1 MILLEQCRI
10 IEKTFEVYKKCDV
23 KSFPIDCIEII
34 KSLGI
39 SLYKYSEL
47 SAPKIK
53 KCLLVSNDAFT
64 LQGVIFYNDNFPLK
78 ERQRFSLMHEV
89 GHIILEHNGECKEF
103 EEEAD
108 IFASFMLAPRII
120 IHKFKCQNADQIRNM
135 FGLSYAASNRALIS
149 YKRWFQNI
157 CRTTRE
163 PSKPELELEQ
173 IFFLQVKGVA
183 KNKLKK
189 SMKLSLETEK
199 CITFFEELN
208 QEQGYDYMF
217 QRAESQ
223 WLYRNDY

>member
-1 MILLEQCRI
+1 MLEQYRI
-10 IEKTFEVYKKCDV
+10 IEKTLEIYKKCNI
-23 KSFPIDCIEII
+23 KNFPIDCIEII

-39 SLYKYSEL
+39 PLYKYSEL
-47 SAPKIK
+47 STPKIR

-89 GHIILEHNGECKEF
+89 GHIILEHNGECGEF

-108 IFASFMLAPRII
+108 IFASCMLAPRII
-120 IHKFKCQNADQIRNM
+120 IHKFKCQNADQIHNK
-135 FGLSYAASNRALIS
+135 FGLSYAASNRTLIS

-173 IFFLQVKGVA
+173 IFFPEVQEGM
-183 KNKLKK
+183 KNKLKR
-189 SMKLSLETEK
+189 SMQLSPETEK

-208 QEQGYDYMF
+208 QERGYDYMF

-223 WLYRNDY
+223 WLYGKDY